1 MSVKFFISYAL
12 PHCTTA
18 TVKEVFDLVF
28 DNEVTEIMEVERQ
41 DRNTGK
47 PFKMF
52 WITLQPA
59 RHSRVWRTVEEI
71 EQYGNTRI
79 IYETKKGKG
88 YWWQV
93 RLNKDK
99 ETVKAVPRILPRE
112 TPKATDKEAVAFSK
126 TPQFAEMKS
135 VNFEILEPGE
145 IPEKRKSDAALNG
158 GKKAKA

>member
-1 MSVKFFISYAL
+1 MPELNTQYFEMSVKFFISYAL

-28 DNEVTEIMEVERQ
+28 DNEVTEIMEVERM

-52 WITLQPA
+52 WITLHPA

-112 TPKATDKEAVAFSK
+112 E
-126 TPQFAEMKS
+126 TPQFAVMKS
-135 VNFEILEPGE
+135 VKFEILEPGE